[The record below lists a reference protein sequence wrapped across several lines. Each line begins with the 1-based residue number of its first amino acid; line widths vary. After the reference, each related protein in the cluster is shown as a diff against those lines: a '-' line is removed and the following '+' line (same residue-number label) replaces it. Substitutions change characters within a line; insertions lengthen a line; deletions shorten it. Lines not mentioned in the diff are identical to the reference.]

1 MKRILVSLIATILGL
16 IIGYTGY
23 TYRANH
29 LRLKLELQQTQKIKQ
44 ELDNKLQQ
52 TNQEKEQLKK
62 QNDDLQIQ
70 LQAKKQRQAVLASV
84 RVVQAPRI
92 VFAGDW
98 VTQCRVWAS
107 QAGITLDDSA
117 IKLLERESHCS
128 PTVCN
133 PNGVACGIPQALPWT
148 KMGCELSAAGAPCQL
163 RWFQNYV
170 FGRYGSF
177 ANALAHSYAYG
188 WY

>member
-1 MKRILVSLIATILGL
+1 MKRILVSLIATFLGL

-44 ELDNKLQQ
+44 ELDNKLKDS
-52 TNQEKEQLKK
+52 TK
-62 QNDDLQIQ
+62 QIEDLQQVKQDLEIQ
-70 LQAKKQRQAVLASV
+70 LQSKRQKQLYEAQLASYSKI
-84 RVVQAPRI
+84 QMPI
-92 VFAGDW
+92 GDW
-98 VTQCRVWAS
+98 VSQCHAWAA
-107 QAGITLDDSA
+107 QAGISLDASA

-133 PNGVACGIPQALPWT
+133 ANGVACGIPQALPWT
-148 KMGCELSAAGAPCQL
+148 KMGCELSIAGAPCQL

-170 FGRYGSF
+170 LGRYGSY
-177 ANALAHSYAYG
+177 ANALAHSYNYG